1 MFIECFNFFWFKKLN
16 ELEKL
21 EMNEC
26 IKVYIPSKITK
37 ITLVDFI

>member
-1 MFIECFNFFWFKKLN
+1 MFILYFNFFLVQKLN
-16 ELEKL
+16 GLKKL

-26 IKVYIPSKITK
+26 LKVYIPSKITK